1 VDLYTIRIISLRTW
15 KRVAN
20 SQRITKTKQRIHTH
34 NHKKNQKSDKVYTA
48 NEERGKRLEI
58 PEFGGNLGGI

>member
-1 VDLYTIRIISLRTW
+1 MITVQVLLIRC
-15 KRVAN
+15 V
-20 SQRITKTKQRIHTH
+20 
-34 NHKKNQKSDKVYTA
+34 VVVVGYCCYTA

>member
-1 VDLYTIRIISLRTW
+1 MVLLLSKFFICTEFGQAAVHCTC
-15 KRVAN
+15 N
-20 SQRITKTKQRIHTH
+20 SQ
-34 NHKKNQKSDKVYTA
+34 SLYTA